1 MGIAM
6 AILFRIQAPKFS
18 CKALKNIIKIK
29 RLAERS
35 GFALK
40 AHFSGVGGRR
50 AGIDSG
56 AISPVHGLESAAGQS
71 CS

>member
-1 MGIAM
+1 MGVAM
-6 AILFRIQAPKFS
+6 ANLFRIQAPKFS
-18 CKALKNIIKIK
+18 CKTLKKNRKIHEP
-29 RLAERS
+29 AEHS

-40 AHFSGVGGRR
+40 AHFSGVGGCRT
-50 AGIDSG
+50 GIDSG